1 MSFILNL
8 HTFSRSLFFNYY
20 YYFKIKSGNLTIFF
34 QDKVIILL
42 SVLVGVPTQHILA
55 GKMVQI

>member
-8 HTFSRSLFFNYY
+8 HTFSRSLFFNY

-42 SVLVGVPTQHILA
+42 SILVGVPTQHILA